1 VVLRKGEQT
10 SIPMA
15 KELRQKCIKFGKEG
29 VIQVKLT
36 INCSL
41 ADTARGLLQRA
52 GSWEDIY
59 QELIKSSI

>member
-1 VVLRKGEQT
+1 
-10 SIPMA
+10 MA